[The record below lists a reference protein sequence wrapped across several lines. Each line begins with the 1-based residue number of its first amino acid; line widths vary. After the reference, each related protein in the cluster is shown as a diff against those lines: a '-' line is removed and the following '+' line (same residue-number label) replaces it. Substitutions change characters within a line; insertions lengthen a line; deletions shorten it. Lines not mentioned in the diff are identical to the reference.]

1 MDKKELKQTTIDY
14 LLKWVAVSIC
24 LDRFETLNPDDQSD
38 YYDALDDMYR
48 GLDREEKILV
58 KLAYRKMKSNISKAR
73 SKE

>member
-24 LDRFETLNPDDQSD
+24 LDRCETLNPDDQSD